1 MPLLLAPAVVEEAW
15 ILTAIGIGTAFA
27 VLLILLGLIASIKLF
42 SERLAPRFGWEAT
55 SSPDSQAAPPD
66 AESRNRAL
74 AAALAVTAL
83 LEARPEAPGPTG
95 EGH

>member
-1 MPLLLAPAVVEEAW
+1 MPLLLAPAVAEEAW

-27 VLLILLGLIASIKLF
+27 VLLILLVIVAIVRLF
-42 SERLAPRFGWEAT
+42 TAKVAPRFGWEAVAVPVAEAGP
-55 SSPDSQAAPPD
+55 SD

-83 LEARPEAPGPTG
+83 LESKSEPPPASRDNG
-95 EGH
+95 